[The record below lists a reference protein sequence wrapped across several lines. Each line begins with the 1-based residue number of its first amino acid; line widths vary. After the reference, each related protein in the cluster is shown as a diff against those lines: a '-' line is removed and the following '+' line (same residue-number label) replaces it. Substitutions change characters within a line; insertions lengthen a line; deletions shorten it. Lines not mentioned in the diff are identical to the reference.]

1 MQFLCA
7 CIRKSLLIIASV
19 IPVNKMERKI
29 FFRVS
34 AAGVSWRI
42 FFREFPP
49 QMFYG
54 IFSSG
59 SFRRR
64 CFMAYFLQRFA
75 QNIFRKYCHKT
86 SAAAFGIKWMAGGS
100 PGLRA
105 VSKEIKIW
113 HVICCRGWRAGVLDY
128 VPFQKKSRFGT

>member
-49 QMFYG
+49 QMFHDV
-54 IFSSG
+54 FSSG

-64 CFMAYFLQRFA
+64 CFMAYFLQGV
-75 QNIFRKYCHKT
+75 
-86 SAAAFGIKWMAGGS
+86 SAADVLWHIFFREFPPQMFYGIFSSA
-100 PGLRA
+100 LRA
-105 VSKEIKIW
+105 KHIQKI
-113 HVICCRGWRAGVLDY
+113 L
-128 VPFQKKSRFGT
+128 P